1 MNDKVS
7 IYDIAKYLNISSAT
21 VSYVINGVDKVSEKT
36 KKKVLQAI
44 EELGCLFLKSIAI
57 LILEK

>member
-1 MNDKVS
+1 MRTSTVMN
-7 IYDIAKYLNISSAT
+7 IARYLNISSAT

-44 EELGCLFLKSIAI
+44 DDLGYVPS
-57 LILEK
+57 